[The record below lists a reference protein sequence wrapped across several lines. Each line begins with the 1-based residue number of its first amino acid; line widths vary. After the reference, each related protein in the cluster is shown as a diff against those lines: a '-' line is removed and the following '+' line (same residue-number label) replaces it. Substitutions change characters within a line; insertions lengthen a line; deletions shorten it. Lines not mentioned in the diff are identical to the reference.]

1 MWKGPGQL
9 ELGHV
14 GPARLS
20 CAPPLGM
27 VPLPFGESPLLHL
40 QCVQQTPLPG
50 VEGWE
55 HHTSLANHSTYHTR
69 SGPREWYRPVLTT
82 GTSDGTIGNGF

>member
-20 CAPPLGM
+20 CAPPLAM
-27 VPLPFGESPLLHL
+27 VPLPFGESPLLHSVFSRPHSL
-40 QCVQQTPLPG
+40 GLRDGNITPAWPITAPIT
-50 VEGWE
+50 
-55 HHTSLANHSTYHTR
+55 HALAPESGTGR
-69 SGPREWYRPVLTT
+69 S
-82 GTSDGTIGNGF
+82 